1 MVGYIASGLVFL
13 TFCMRTM
20 VPLRVAAIG
29 SNVAFIAYGVMAGV
43 YPVLVLHL
51 VLLPMNIWR
60 TVQMM
65 ALVRRVRIAA
75 RGDLSLDWLK
85 PYMRFERHA
94 AGETLFHRGAHA
106 DRLYYLPA
114 GEVALVEIAVTLRPG
129 NLFGEIALF
138 SPEQARTQTAVC
150 RGPVE
155 LLWITQNEIAG
166 LCYQNPAI
174 AFHLLRLITA
184 RLLMN
189 SERPARP

>member
-106 DRLYYLPA
+106 DRLYYLLA

-129 NLFGEIALF
+129 NLFGEIALV
-138 SPEQARTQTAVC
+138 SPEQARPQTAVC

-155 LLWITQNEIAG
+155 LLWITQDEIAG